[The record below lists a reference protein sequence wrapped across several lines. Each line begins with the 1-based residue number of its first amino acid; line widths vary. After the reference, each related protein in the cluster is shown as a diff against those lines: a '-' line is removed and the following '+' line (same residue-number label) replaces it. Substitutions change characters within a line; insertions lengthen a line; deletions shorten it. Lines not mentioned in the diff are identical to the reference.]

1 MEVVPWIGF
10 CAALLT
16 SLSYLPQIQKAWP
29 RGSTSDLS
37 LKMLLALT
45 IGLLLWITYGIFR
58 SDWIIVA
65 ANAAGA
71 ALSGSVLAFKIRDMR
86 SERRRSRMNPTH

>member
-1 MEVVPWIGF
+1 MELVPWIGV
-10 CAALLT
+10 CAAFLT
-16 SLSYLPQIQKAWP
+16 SLSYLPQVQKAWP

-45 IGLLLWITYGIFR
+45 IGLLLWIAYGLVR

-65 ANAAGA
+65 ANFVGA

-86 SERRRSRMNPTH
+86 WERRGP